1 MLKFILHRIINSI
14 PIIILVMVMSFLII
28 HIMPGDPIRTMLG
41 DKASE
46 EQIINMRNELNLDKP
61 LIEQFTIWLKQI
73 FKFDFGNSISWK
85 EPIIKIIKD
94 RIEPTFLLA
103 IIGTIISTLVGI
115 PLGIISAKKHGK
127 ISEKFLSVLSL
138 ISISIP
144 AFWIAIIMI
153 QIFCVNLHIFP
164 VSGYHTIESSN
175 FISSLYELALPG
187 IVLGIM
193 HSGQIARM
201 TKTSMLEVMQ
211 QDYLRTARAKGVKE
225 FGVLNSHALKNAL
238 SSIVVVIGFS
248 FASLLGGAVV
258 IEQLFNIPGIGN
270 LAISSI
276 LSRDYPLIQGILLFI
291 ALIFILVNMITD
303 IVCAVINPKVRY
315 ENE

>member
-1 MLKFILHRIINSI
+1 MLKFMLRRIVNSI
-14 PIIILVMVMSFLII
+14 PIIFLVMVISFLII
-28 HIMPGDPIRTMLG
+28 HIMPGDPVRTMLG

-46 EQIINMRNELNLDKP
+46 EQIVSMRNKLNLDKP
-61 LIEQFTIWLKQI
+61 IIEQFKIWLMEI
-73 FKFDFGNSISWK
+73 YRFDFGESISWK
-85 EPIIKIIKD
+85 KPTIQIIKE
-94 RIEPTFLLA
+94 RIEPTFMLA
-103 IIGTIISTLVGI
+103 IIGTLISTMIGI
-115 PLGIISAKKHGK
+115 PLGILSAKKHGK
-127 ISEKFLSVLSL
+127 LTEKCLSVLSL

-153 QIFCVNLHIFP
+153 QILCVNLRIFP
-164 VSGYHTIESSN
+164 VSGYQTAKSSN
-175 FISSLYELALPG
+175 LISSLYYLSLPG
-187 IVLGIM
+187 IILGIM

-225 FGVLNSHALKNAL
+225 FYVLNSHGLKNAL

-248 FASLLGGAVV
+248 FAGLLGGAVV

-270 LAISSI
+270 LAINSI

-291 ALIFILVNMITD
+291 ALIFILINMLTD
-303 IVCAVINPKVRY
+303 IICALINPKVRY
-315 ENE
+315 DHE